1 LSSSTIR
8 VLSEPPHI
16 APALP
21 GETIL
26 ESLLQAGV
34 AFPHN
39 CQSGNCGACK
49 CELVDGDILELPY
62 SEYALSAEER
72 SRNLILACRTQVWG
86 DCSVRLLE
94 ADEMVLHPS
103 RVMRC
108 RLVEIEELTHDIRGL
123 KLAIQSGGPYGF
135 SPGQHARLKFGPGI
149 PERSY
154 SMASLPDQPSLEFHV
169 RQVPRGQASGYAFSS
184 LRVGAEVTVSGP
196 LGNAYLRENHRG
208 PLLALAGGSGMAP
221 IKCIVEAALQDD
233 PGRTIH
239 CYFGVRDERDVYLE
253 SHLNELSRRHP
264 NFHVEIVLSQPG
276 ARTLRRT
283 GTVTEALAKDF
294 ATLDGF
300 KAYVA
305 GPPAMVESAQ
315 RELSTK
321 GLATRDV
328 HADAFYS
335 QAEDA
340 FNLR

>member
-1 LSSSTIR
+1 VSASIR
-8 VLSEPPHI
+8 VLSDPPQS
-16 APALP
+16 APALA

-49 CELVDGDILELPY
+49 CELVEGDILELPS

-72 SRNLILACRTQVWG
+72 SRSLILACRTQVWG
-86 DCSVRLLE
+86 DCSVRPLD
-94 ADEMVLHPS
+94 ADEMVVHPS

-108 RLVEIEELTHDIRGL
+108 RVTEIEELTHDIRGL
-123 KLAIQSGGPYGF
+123 TLAIESGGPYGF

-154 SMASLPDQPSLEFHV
+154 SMASLPEQTTLEFHV
-169 RQVPRGQASGYAFSS
+169 RQVPRGQASGYAFTN
-184 LRVGAEVTVSGP
+184 LRVGAEVIVSGP
-196 LGNAYLRENHRG
+196 LGNAYLRQNHRG
-208 PLLALAGGSGMAP
+208 PILALAGGSGLSP
-221 IKCIVEAALQDD
+221 IKSIVEAALRDD
-233 PGRTIH
+233 PTRTIQ

-253 SHLNELSRRHP
+253 SHLRELARRHP
-264 NFHVEIVLSQPG
+264 NLRVEIVLSQPS
-276 ARTLRRT
+276 APTTRRT
-283 GTVTEALAKDF
+283 GTVGEAVSRDF
-294 ATLDGF
+294 VGFENF
-300 KAYVA
+300 KAYIA

-315 RELSTK
+315 RELASK
-321 GLATRDV
+321 GMATRDI

>member
-1 LSSSTIR
+1 MSSQVR
-8 VLSEPPHI
+8 LLSEPPRSV
-16 APALP
+16 PALP

-26 ESLLQAGV
+26 ESMLQAGV

-49 CELVDGDILELPY
+49 CELVEGDTLELPY

-108 RLVEIEELTHDIRGL
+108 RVADIKELTHDIRGL
-123 KLAIQSGGPYGF
+123 ELVIESGGPYGF

-154 SMASLPDQPSLEFHV
+154 SMASLPDEPKLEFHV
-169 RQVPRGQASGYAFSS
+169 RQVPRGQASGYAFTS
-184 LRVGAEVTVSGP
+184 LRVGAAVTVSGP
-196 LGNAYLRENHRG
+196 LGNAYLREQHRG

-221 IKCIVEAALQDD
+221 IKSIVEAALRAD
-233 PGRTIH
+233 PARAVH

-253 SHLNELSRRHP
+253 SHFRELARRHP
-264 NFHVEIVLSQPG
+264 SFRIEVVLSQPS
-276 ARTLRRT
+276 APTSRRT
-283 GTVTEALAKDF
+283 GTVVDAMTQDLRD
-294 ATLDGF
+294 LDGF
-300 KAYVA
+300 KAYIA

-315 RELSTK
+315 RELGNK
-321 GLATRDV
+321 GLAARDV